1 MLFMVSWPASIH
13 YERQKTTTLSSICYF
28 NATITNYNIL
38 DGWSMPLLLS
48 KVEAFYRESQPPKLV
63 AAPYSRF
70 IKYLSDVDQ
79 EKSDDFWKSKLF
91 ESSAPQFPQ
100 LPSPSYQAQ
109 ASSFLTHNAH
119 VSRKSGTEFTLP
131 CVIRAAWA
139 FLIATYTGSD
149 EIIFGETNSGR
160 EVLVQGIEEI
170 LGPTIATLP
179 IRMTIDHQQ
188 TVTEFLSEV
197 QRQSAEALPYQFAGL
212 QHIKRLSSNTAMAC
226 EFQNLLA
233 INHATEEDENGLWD
247 LQSTGTIG
255 TNFFTYS
262 LTASCTIGRK
272 EVEIEAHYDQEV
284 IPTWLVQRLLHQFEF
299 VLQRFNSSEAPEEKI
314 GDIAILNPVDKET
327 IWSWNSRPLKSIHKS
342 IHSMIYQE
350 QVILRPY
357 AIAIDAWDFKATYRE
372 LDEQTTRMASR
383 LVALGITPES
393 YVPLCFEKSG
403 WTVVAMLA
411 VLKAGAAF
419 VPLDPSSPMSRLQ
432 EIVNDV
438 KAKLI
443 LCSPRYEKL
452 CESIPARAF
461 PVNRIMTERQP
472 GRLYSL
478 PCVQSDAAAYVIF
491 TSGSTGKPKGTVIE
505 HASFVSNAAEFGPGF
520 GITSTSRVL
529 QFASYVFDASL
540 IETLASLMVGACV
553 CVPEESARTDNLAGV
568 INDMRIDWA
577 ILTPSVIQLIQ
588 PSEVPQL
595 STLVLAGEA
604 MSQQDLSTWSD
615 KVVLM
620 NGYGPSE
627 TSKLIYSSL
636 QVKLLI

>member
-13 YERQKTTTLSSICYF
+13 DERQKTTTLSSICYF
-28 NATITNYNIL
+28 NATIADYNIL

-70 IKYLSDVDQ
+70 IKYLSDIDQ

-100 LPSPSYQAQ
+100 LPSPSYQVQ

-119 VSRKSGTEFTLP
+119 VSRKSGTGFTLP

-149 EIIFGETNSGR
+149 DIIFGETNSGR

-197 QRQSAEALPYQFAGL
+197 QRQSAEALPYQFSGL
-212 QHIKRLSSNTAMAC
+212 QHIKKLSSDTAMAC

-247 LQSTGTIG
+247 LQSTGTTG

-327 IWSWNSRPLKSIHKS
+327 VWSWNSRPLKSIHKS

-350 QVILRPY
+350 QVILRPS

-372 LDEQTTRMASR
+372 LDERTTRMASR

-443 LCSPRYEKL
+443 LCSPCYEKL